1 MATPL
6 KTRGSPALRAGGESD
21 KRVLTALFLGVCVGA
36 LAAMMTKHPLPSPGS
51 QPLQCPSCPACD
63 APSFKT
69 LDETRLGGR
78 ASLASA
84 TIASATDDGA
94 TMRGSGPP
102 ASCPG
107 AFWTPATSPAALDP
121 AGVARDEHLA
131 ALLAEIAKGDEVL
144 VAVSNKALITPD
156 GRNGML
162 RTWIDAVRDAGVT
175 NALVVALDEHTRDAM
190 DRIGFPRW
198 HREPRRL
205 SSAAD
210 DNHGVSAQKFHI
222 LREFL
227 ILGYGVLLS
236 DVDVATIAN
245 PFDHL
250 VRDADVEGMSDGFDA
265 RTAYGWNDGVDD
277 PKMGWARYAQTM
289 RIYAMNSGLFYVR
302 PSERSV
308 ALMDKI
314 TSRLER
320 EKAWDQAVYNE
331 AMFFPSRPARIGIGG
346 RPGSSAA
353 EREDPWAHVHPG
365 VTTRVMDH
373 EVFVNSKTLFVRA
386 RHDGSLARMTP
397 AMVHVNYHPDK
408 WERMKAA
415 LRYFVGGDKNAL
427 SGFPDGSCANAP
439 DCR

>member
-63 APSFKT
+63 VAPR
-69 LDETRLGGR
+69 DETRLGGR

-121 AGVARDEHLA
+121 AGVADGVDPRAEHAVSAVGGDQGLVRDRDEDLVS
-131 ALLAEIAKGDEVL
+131 LGDLGQERREMF
-144 VAVSNKALITPD
+144 VA
-156 GRNGML
+156 
-162 RTWIDAVRDAGVT
+162 
-175 NALVVALDEHTRDAM
+175 RDAM

-373 EVFVNSKTLFVRA
+373 EVFVNSKTLFVKA

>member
-1 MATPL
+1 MFRFCRSKCHKNFKMKRNPRKVKWTKAYRVLHGKDTATDSVFQFERRRNRPERYDRNV
-6 KTRGSPALRAGGESD
+6 TQSTLRAMKKVEEV
-21 KRVLTALFLGVCVGA
+21 RV
-36 LAAMMTKHPLPSPGS
+36 
-51 QPLQCPSCPACD
+51 
-63 APSFKT
+63 
-69 LDETRLGGR
+69 RR
-78 ASLASA
+78 AERFYENRMK
-84 TIASATDDGA
+84 GKE
-94 TMRGSGPP
+94 
-102 ASCPG
+102 
-107 AFWTPATSPAALDP
+107 

-190 DRIGFPRW
+190 DRVGFPRW

-373 EVFVNSKTLFVRA
+373 EVFVNSKTLFVKA

-415 LRYFVGGDKNAL
+415 LRTSSGGIKT
-427 SGFPDGSCANAP
+427 
-439 DCR
+439 R